1 MSRPAVV
8 KNKAQKDEVIY
19 TMTVF
24 LLWISYSLP
33 FYHSRHN
40 TSYPLYFCF
49 GFLWPPQEPTLHFIL
64 LLFLKFCIPVVHD
77 IFLEGLLSGNK
88 MQIIKVQPWWMGAV
102 IQWVKYLDNNYYHKL
117 WHILDNQTFY
127 NKIQQFLSFTLEAE
141 LLFWLKEWCISDF
154 SYFLSSST
162 RLHIL

>member
-1 MSRPAVV
+1 MSRPAFV
-8 KNKAQKDEVIY
+8 KNKAQKDEFIY

-33 FYHSRHN
+33 FYHSQHN

-64 LLFLKFCIPVVHD
+64 LLFLKFCIPVVHG

-102 IQWVKYLDNNYYHKL
+102 IQWVKYLDNNYYHNGTYWITKL
-117 WHILDNQTFY
+117 FTTKSNSFYHLHWKLNFCFDWKSDVSLILSIF
-127 NKIQQFLSFTLEAE
+127 SP
-141 LLFWLKEWCISDF
+141 LLHVYII
-154 SYFLSSST
+154 
-162 RLHIL
+162 IL